1 MPSPPRTPSPTSPMV
16 QLTHPTP
23 PTSFA
28 AHRLAI
34 KSAEAVPRL
43 SDFSMSH
50 GHPHQAHGHGHVKR
64 PSISSASDPIV
75 DPSRRVSFSNEAIG
89 EEPKSPVYQIPQRS
103 SNRNSL
109 SLTAEKELASVH
121 EEYATAPGG
130 RITDHKPRP
139 LSFQGPLPASAES
152 GFATTP
158 GGKGLTI
165 SPSLARGTSTTTP
178 FGSIW
183 SASATLP
190 SNNGWITPALNSA
203 KTTIGSGA
211 TAVPASQTP
220 ASGGGAA
227 QVAKAR
233 GLAVAIV
240 KEDGGVVPVTPTI
253 GSAGLKS
260 PGLKSPE
267 LKLMRV
273 AESSTPGLGSG
284 KLDTG
289 KSMGKKEIILCKF
302 YHTPGLTCTSRPCRF
317 VHSLTTL
324 KSPSFDIS
332 HYTMLSPTRPADP
345 TSGTFAHAQAQFAST
360 SHGPAKQL
368 KMTADGVDLEGVE
381 MGERV
386 VVEDENGE
394 EVTGQVFLMSGG
406 GKGAGGKG
414 RDKYKTVPCKDF
426 AATGQCPYGDYCSF
440 LHDETPRPAPAPEPE
455 AEKPQPKPSS
465 ASRDVW
471 KTTPKAPVVPS
482 VKVDTEAITKARAPP
497 AYAGRFPKP
506 AFSVDQ
512 HGDFVV
518 PSRASSPGGALTPK
532 AQTPPALASEPA
544 SVPMTAAS
552 SAPPGPQANAWIQ
565 GPPMSVQKVRSMKK
579 VTISNSPNHRR
590 ELSVNVDAPS
600 GNHGNHL
607 VPPVSAAS
615 IWTESDP
622 ATPFDPFVQ
631 RQKIMEMEAE
641 ARRLGLN
648 QPKVMPRSGLANLA
662 YDAAPQPAPHHQQPS
677 RVQSP
682 TESPFLPFA
691 APAYPWGMPM
701 SPVTSNGQES
711 VGPEVDGGLGVMWT
725 PAGWAVQD
733 AAMKNALRS
742 AEVKMRHKD
751 AKRRKPKNY
760 YRTRPC
766 KFFAEGHCPHGA
778 ECTFLH
784 IIPASS
790 PEPPSSSDSDCAEAR
805 SRTPQQHQKYK
816 TLPCKFFNSSAGC
829 INGDDCAFLHTRVVP
844 DSVQLVERPRPWR
857 TKPCRHYQL
866 GRCMLGDACH
876 FAHVEDP
883 AWVASGAGKMRGFGG
898 VNGGPTDVARLTEES
913 VEQTLERIRD
923 MRLREDEE
931 DEEDDDI
938 QFVTHAFGP
947 SSSGYHLVA

>member
-28 AHRLAI
+28 AHRLAM

-43 SDFSMSH
+43 SDFGSMPH
-50 GHPHQAHGHGHVKR
+50 GHSHHGHGHGHVKR

-75 DPSRRVSFSNEAIG
+75 DPSRRVSFSSEAIG

-109 SLTAEKELASVH
+109 SLTSEKELASVH
-121 EEYATAPGG
+121 EDYATAPSAGHKPG
-130 RITDHKPRP
+130 IKPRP
-139 LSFQGPLPASAES
+139 VSFQGPLPVSS
-152 GFATTP
+152 DTGFATTP
-158 GGKGLTI
+158 AGKGLTI
-165 SPSLARGTSTTTP
+165 SPSLARSTSTTTP

-203 KTTIGSGA
+203 KTTIGSGT
-211 TAVPASQTP
+211 TAGPGSQTP

-240 KEDGGVVPVTPTI
+240 KEDGGVVPVTPTL
-253 GSAGLKS
+253 GSAGLRS

-345 TSGTFAHAQAQFAST
+345 TSGTFAHAQAQLASPT
-360 SHGPAKQL
+360 GNGPAKQL
-368 KMTADGVDLEGVE
+368 KVTADGVDLEGVE

-440 LHDETPRPAPAPEPE
+440 LHDEKPRSEPAAEQSQSTPTPASLDAWSK
-455 AEKPQPKPSS
+455 AI
-465 ASRDVW
+465 
-471 KTTPKAPVVPS
+471 PKARLVPS
-482 VKVDTEAITKARAPP
+482 VKVDPQAIEKAHTNGLSAFAGPFHKPP
-497 AYAGRFPKP
+497 FL
-506 AFSVDQ
+506 VDQ
-512 HGDFVV
+512 HGDLLAT
-518 PSRASSPGGALTPK
+518 SRASSPGGVLTPQ

-544 SVPMTAAS
+544 SVPMASAS
-552 SAPPGPQANAWIQ
+552 SAPPQANAWNQ
-565 GPPMSVQKVRSMKK
+565 GPPMSVKKVRSLKK
-579 VTISNSPNHRR
+579 VTISNHRR
-590 ELSVNVDAPS
+590 ELSVNVDAPLTTPTS
-600 GNHGNHL
+600 VNHL

-622 ATPFDPFVQ
+622 ATPFDPYVQ

-662 YDAAPQPAPHHQQPS
+662 YDAAPQQQQQPQVHS
-677 RVQSP
+677 S
-682 TESPFLPFA
+682 TEPSYLPFA
-691 APAYPWGMPM
+691 APTYPWGMPM
-701 SPVTSNGQES
+701 SPVTSNGQEPS
-711 VGPEVDGGLGVMWT
+711 GPEVDGGLGVMWT

-790 PEPPSSSDSDCAEAR
+790 PEPPSSSDSDSVEAR

-829 INGDDCAFLHTRVVP
+829 VNGDDCAFLHTRVVP

-883 AWVASGAGKMRGFGG
+883 AWVASGAGRPRGFGSPSG
-898 VNGGPTDVARLTEES
+898 MPSDVAQLTEES
-913 VEQTLERIRD
+913 VEQTLEKIRD
-923 MRLREDEE
+923 MRLKEDDE

-938 QFVTHAFGP
+938 QFVTHALSP